1 MAVGFKVDIFFYET
15 GHPDFYIAF
24 FQPCHIIQS
33 LKVGALSTHY

>member
-24 FQPCHIIQS
+24 FNHVIS
-33 LKVGALSTHY
+33 YRV